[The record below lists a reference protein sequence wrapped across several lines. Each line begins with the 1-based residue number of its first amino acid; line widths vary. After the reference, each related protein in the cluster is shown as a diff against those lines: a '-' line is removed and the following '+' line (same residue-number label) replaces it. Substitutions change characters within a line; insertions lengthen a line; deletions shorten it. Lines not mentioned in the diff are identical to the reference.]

1 MQEKVVKGTGMPKNT
16 AKMKIG
22 DRVVLY
28 NNVSQPRL
36 EGVPTYAEDI
46 EGVGFTGYRWISA
59 ADRVKDLPDQWY
71 PVTMKAKQV
80 SVFNQQPPLVVF
92 DVDST
97 LIHEEIIEL
106 LAAHAGKEAEV
117 AEVTERAMRGEI
129 EFAESLHYRVATLE
143 GLPVE
148 VLDAVAA
155 AATIHEGAQ
164 ELVQAVHQVGGYVY
178 AVSGGFT
185 HALEPLATQLG
196 LDGFAANTLE
206 VKAGKLTGKVTG
218 PVIDRSAKAAMLR
231 RWAADHHIPLE
242 ATVAVGDGANDLD
255 MMTLAGYGV
264 GFCPKPI
271 VRDLADAI
279 IEIPTHDVLRA
290 VLGL

>member
-1 MQEKVVKGTGMPKNT
+1 MPKNT

-22 DRVVLY
+22 DRVVVY
-28 NNVSQPRL
+28 NDMDQPRL
-36 EGVPTYAEDI
+36 DGVPTYAEGI
-46 EGVGFTGYRWISA
+46 EGAGFTGFRWISA
-59 ADRVKDLPDQWY
+59 ADRVKDLPAQWY
-71 PVTMKAKQV
+71 PATMKAKQV

-97 LIHEEIIEL
+97 LIQEEVIEL

-129 EFAESLHYRVATLE
+129 EFAESLHHRVATLE

-148 VLDAVAA
+148 VLDTVAA
-155 AATIHEGAQ
+155 AATIHDGAR
-164 ELVQAVHQVGGYVY
+164 ELVHAVHQAGGYVY

-185 HALEPLATQLG
+185 HALEPIATQLG

-206 VKAGKLTGKVTG
+206 VKAGELTGKVTG
-218 PVIDRSAKAAMLR
+218 PIIDRLAKATMLR
-231 RWAADHHIPLE
+231 RWAADHNIPLE
-242 ATVAVGDGANDLD
+242 ATVAIGDGANDLD
-255 MMTLAGYGV
+255 MMALAGYAV

-271 VRDLADAI
+271 VRDQADVI